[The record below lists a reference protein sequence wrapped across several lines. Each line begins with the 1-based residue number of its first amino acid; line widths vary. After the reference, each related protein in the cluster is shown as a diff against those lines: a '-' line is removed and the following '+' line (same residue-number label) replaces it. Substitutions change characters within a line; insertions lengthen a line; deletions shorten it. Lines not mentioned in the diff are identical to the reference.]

1 MKLKILL
8 IIFLLAATGAIQAFT
23 LQHPCL
29 LHTEA
34 DFDYVKDHITEEPYA
49 TALKKLKNSQYCKT
63 SYKPSPVEY
72 LARLDANNWK
82 DLNSRWENA
91 GIAHLWYEGI
101 HTNYT
106 QFMRDAAAAY
116 QLALLYKLENNTAA
130 ANAAKN
136 IITQWTAVNKGL
148 LRNKEGDLIDPNE
161 RLIMFQPYQMAVA
174 AEMLRDYN
182 GWGNTE
188 EFRKACS
195 WMDEAFY
202 PVAHEQI
209 ELQNSTGG
217 GHYWLNW
224 DLASMTTVLAL
235 GILRDNQQYIDEALN
250 YYKGKGGGPGN
261 ILKGVPYLHQD
272 PDSDEIL
279 GQGNELGRDQ
289 GHNTLC
295 AAVMG
300 TFCQMALAIG
310 EDLFAYDDYRALK
323 FAEYVAKYNLAK
335 QSFYPDPMQNFTSMK
350 AGENDADF
358 EYPHSSFPFTTY
370 TYGDGGRMIEPSQ
383 ASRGSVR
390 PGWDYWVGYANAN
403 GLSAIYSGLMAER
416 IRPDGGGGQYSGNSG
431 GFDQIGFSTL
441 MGYRPFQAHEIG
453 DEINFECIADTWI
466 RQDSPTVVNGTGPK
480 IELRMIE
487 VKNDD
492 GEIVGANYHAGLISF
507 RYDLP
512 EEKEVEQALL
522 HLVSER
528 VKGGDVRLYSYSNNF
543 DEAKACWNTESKYAE
558 NFGEPITTF
567 TAAGQKNK
575 AIYDGGITS
584 DNCNLDAWTNNIDI
598 TEYVKSLPEGTR
610 RVNLM
615 MKEDGDQVCFFSKDN
630 QGQEKA
636 FKDTEGMTDLLSS
649 QLKPYLK
656 VIFSK
661 DFTDSD
667 EDGTLGIAPIAA
679 YEGKMEYFNIQG
691 MRISTPRKG
700 EICIVK
706 KGNTVRKTIYR

>member
-1 MKLKILL
+1 MRQNFIPNLTNMKKFILTL
-8 IIFLLAATGAIQAFT
+8 LLAVYTTVAICAQDIKVTGTVLSASDDEPLIGASVVPQGST
-23 LQHPCL
+23 LGVV
-29 LHTEA
+29 T
-34 DFDYVKDHITEEPYA
+34 DFDGNFTISVPEGTNLTFTSIGYKMVTLKAEQGMVVKLEEDSQLLDELVVVGYSVEKKKDLTGSVSVVKMKDVSDTPTGNVMQALQGRVAGMTVTTDGTPGGGSTGVSIRGQSSFRGEASGPLYVIDGVMTRDNPSTIINSNDIESIQVLKDAASAAIYGAQSANGVIIITTKRAKAGNIHVTFDMSWTMQNYRKG
-49 TALKKLKNSQYCKT
+49 LDL
-63 SYKPSPVEY
+63 
-72 LARLDANNWK
+72 LDAYQWGEVY
-82 DLNSRWENA
+82 WNA
-91 GIAHLWYEGI
+91 YR
-101 HTNYT
+101 N
-106 QFMRDAAAAY
+106 
-116 QLALLYKLENNTAA
+116 
-130 ANAAKN
+130 ANGVTPSSSIYGSGA
-136 IITQWTAVNKGL
+136 T
-148 LRNKEGDLIDPNE
+148 P
-161 RLIMFQPYQMAVA
+161 
-174 AEMLRDYN
+174 
-182 GWGNTE
+182 
-188 EFRKACS
+188 S
-195 WMDEAFY
+195 
-202 PVAHEQI
+202 
-209 ELQNSTGG
+209 LQ
-217 GHYWLNW
+217 
-224 DLASMTTVLAL
+224 
-235 GILRDNQQYIDEALN
+235 
-250 YYKGKGGGPGN
+250 
-261 ILKGVPYLHQD
+261 
-272 PDSDEIL
+272 
-279 GQGNELGRDQ
+279 
-289 GHNTLC
+289 
-295 AAVMG
+295 
-300 TFCQMALAIG
+300 
-310 EDLFAYDDYRALK
+310 
-323 FAEYVAKYNLAK
+323 
-335 QSFYPDPMQNFTSMK
+335 
-350 AGENDADF
+350 
-358 EYPHSSFPFTTY
+358 
-370 TYGDGGRMIEPSQ
+370 
-383 ASRGSVR
+383 
-390 PGWDYWVGYANAN
+390 GYANAN

-453 DEINFECIADTWI
+453 DEIDFECIADTWI
-466 RQDSPTVVNGTGPK
+466 RQDSPTVINGTGPK

-512 EEKEVEQALL
+512 EGKEVEQALL

-667 EDGTLGIAPIAA
+667 EDGTLGTAPIAA

-691 MRISTPRKG
+691 IRISTPRKG

-706 KGNTVRKTIYR
+706 KGSTVRKIIYR